1 MERHVFRDRFEQYI
15 KELRKLKTD
24 IELYSLIKTLRKIN
38 IQDTMDEQIGAALKN
53 IDKNY
58 GRLDTISDNLIPL
71 LPLYVLRS
79 KVHRL
84 SLEQKW
90 HLIPPEKKSKLQDCL
105 PCYLHYPTADDQID
119 GPPPAIRSCA
129 SCDKFM

>member
-1 MERHVFRDRFEQYI
+1 
-15 KELRKLKTD
+15 
-24 IELYSLIKTLRKIN
+24 
-38 IQDTMDEQIGAALKN
+38 MDEQIGVALKS
-53 IDKNY
+53 IHKNY

-90 HLIPPEKKSKLQDCL
+90 HLIPPEKKFQLQDCL
-105 PCYLHYPTADDQID
+105 PCYFHYPTADDQVD
-119 GPPPAIRSCA
+119 GPPPAIRNCA
-129 SCDKFM
+129 SCDKFV